1 MQNVSFVTH
10 QPANQS
16 YMRFLEA
23 KSYNSVQKKKKKK
36 EIGDSN
42 TLTQRIFQERR
53 IYQSYHLKQ
62 RIVEADHTNLSLTL
76 NLH

>member
-23 KSYNSVQKKKKKK
+23 KSYNSVQKKK